1 MKKVALYDPYLDTL
15 GGGEK
20 HLLSILKAL
29 EDEGFEINIFWNKN
43 LQNQI
48 ENRFRLQYINKLKF
62 LPDFFTP
69 TSHFEEAK
77 RPRNLAKGRL
87 TSPKRFYAPFGRWIS
102 HFVRND
108 NVLKILKNFD
118 IFFYV
123 TDGSYFFSS
132 AKKNFVFCMVPN
144 INLYQRSLFNKLKTA
159 NFRFI
164 SNSYYTQSWLKK
176 WGIES
181 EVIYPYL
188 NHDFIDIDLKDLIKE
203 NIILSVG
210 RFYNQLHSKKQ
221 SILIDLFNK
230 LKQVN
235 HKFKNFRLI
244 IAGGLKQED
253 KAYFY
258 KLKSTIES
266 NSGVILKT
274 NVTYTELLNLYRKSL
289 IYVHMTGFGVDENKN
304 PEQVEHLGIAP
315 LEAMASGCL
324 TFCYNAGGLK
334 EIVSDGSTG
343 FLFNSQEELMAKL
356 SSILSNTT
364 LQTQIKRRAKQFVLD
379 NFSYKVF
386 KKRVKEIIL

>member
-1 MKKVALYDPYLDTL
+1 MKKAALYDHFLDTL

-20 HLLSILKAL
+20 HILSILKVL
-29 EDEGFEINIFWNKN
+29 EDEGFELNIFWDNN
-43 LQNQI
+43 LQTQI
-48 ENRFRLQYINKLKF
+48 ENRFDLQYKKKLIF
-62 LPDFFTP
+62 LPNIFKNASIF
-69 TSHFEEAK
+69 
-77 RPRNLAKGRL
+77 RPLKTLLALR
-87 TSPKRFYAPFGRWIS
+87 T
-102 HFVRND
+102 
-108 NVLKILKNFD
+108 FD
-118 IFFYV
+118 YFFYV

>member
-1 MKKVALYDPYLDTL
+1 
-15 GGGEK
+15 
-20 HLLSILKAL
+20 
-29 EDEGFEINIFWNKN
+29 
-43 LQNQI
+43 
-48 ENRFRLQYINKLKF
+48 
-62 LPDFFTP
+62 
-69 TSHFEEAK
+69 
-77 RPRNLAKGRL
+77 
-87 TSPKRFYAPFGRWIS
+87 
-102 HFVRND
+102 
-108 NVLKILKNFD
+108 
-118 IFFYV
+118 
-123 TDGSYFFSS
+123 
-132 AKKNFVFCMVPN
+132 MVPN

-334 EIVSDGSTG
+334 EIVSNGSTG

>member
-1 MKKVALYDPYLDTL
+1 M
-15 GGGEK
+15 
-20 HLLSILKAL
+20 
-29 EDEGFEINIFWNKN
+29 
-43 LQNQI
+43 
-48 ENRFRLQYINKLKF
+48 
-62 LPDFFTP
+62 
-69 TSHFEEAK
+69 
-77 RPRNLAKGRL
+77 
-87 TSPKRFYAPFGRWIS
+87 
-102 HFVRND
+102 
-108 NVLKILKNFD
+108 
-118 IFFYV
+118 
-123 TDGSYFFSS
+123 
-132 AKKNFVFCMVPN
+132 
-144 INLYQRSLFNKLKTA
+144 
-159 NFRFI
+159 
-164 SNSYYTQSWLKK
+164 
-176 WGIES
+176 
-181 EVIYPYL
+181 
-188 NHDFIDIDLKDLIKE
+188 
-203 NIILSVG
+203 SVG